1 MLNHSCKTQAE
12 YTYFV
17 ISSPKAMN
25 CCSLFRQP
33 RRFLANPN
41 RANKMS
47 SGFVTEAELADAR
60 RKRQE
65 EWEKVRTE
73 DQPEEAPEEEY
84 DSRSLYDR
92 LQEQKNKKD
101 MEYEEA
107 HKLKNMIK
115 TLDDDEV
122 EFLDLVDKNKINA
135 ERQAHIEEQ
144 KEMNEFRQKVA
155 TLQEKRLEEQIQ
167 QQISKPKPTKTPIAS
182 SRMSQKKI
190 LAGVVV
196 KKRKHEEEPSSTS
209 VEEKKPENVT
219 EPAKPEASKATQS
232 GKSAQAGSTEQ
243 EAEIRCPAGD
253 WHSARARVLP
263 GEYGFGGEQRFGS

>member
-1 MLNHSCKTQAE
+1 
-12 YTYFV
+12 
-17 ISSPKAMN
+17 
-25 CCSLFRQP
+25 
-33 RRFLANPN
+33 
-41 RANKMS
+41 MS

-196 KKRKHEEEPSSTS
+196 KKRKHEEEPSSTLT
-209 VEEKKPENVT
+209 EEKKPENVT

-232 GKSAQAGSTEQ
+232 GPPKPDQPNKKLKSGALQVIG
-243 EAEIRCPAGD
+243 I
-253 WHSARARVLP
+253 LP
-263 GEYGFGGEQRFGS
+263 GLGSYRESTDSEASSDSEVDCDGHFDWIGRKIVKANAEGK

>member
-1 MLNHSCKTQAE
+1 
-12 YTYFV
+12 
-17 ISSPKAMN
+17 
-25 CCSLFRQP
+25 
-33 RRFLANPN
+33 
-41 RANKMS
+41 MS
-47 SGFVTEAELADAR
+47 SGFVTEAELAEAR

-65 EWEKVRTE
+65 EWEKVRTA

-92 LQEQKNKKD
+92 LQEQKQKKD
-101 MEYEEA
+101 MEFEEA

-122 EFLDLVDKNKINA
+122 EFLDLVDKNKMNA

-155 TLQEKRLEEQIQ
+155 SLQEKRMEEQIQ
-167 QQISKPKPTKTPIAS
+167 QQISQPKPTKTPLTS

-196 KKRKHEEEPSSTS
+196 KKRKHEEESSTS
-209 VEEKKPENVT
+209 NDKTSENVT
-219 EPAKPEASKATQS
+219 EPSKTNTPEVEQKAQSSAPKAELANKKLKSGAMQVIGILPGLGSYRESTDSEASSDSDVDCEGHFDWIGRKIIKAKAE
-232 GKSAQAGSTEQ
+232 GK
-243 EAEIRCPAGD
+243 
-253 WHSARARVLP
+253 
-263 GEYGFGGEQRFGS
+263 

>member
-1 MLNHSCKTQAE
+1 
-12 YTYFV
+12 
-17 ISSPKAMN
+17 
-25 CCSLFRQP
+25 
-33 RRFLANPN
+33 
-41 RANKMS
+41 MS

-65 EWEKVRTE
+65 EWEKVRTA

-92 LQEQKNKKD
+92 LQEQKQKKD
-101 MEYEEA
+101 IEYEEA

-135 ERQAHIEEQ
+135 ERQAHMEEQ

-182 SRMSQKKI
+182 TRMSQKKI

-196 KKRKHEEEPSSTS
+196 KKRKHEEESSSTS
-209 VEEKKPENVT
+209 EGEKKPENVIQ
-219 EPAKPEASKATQS
+219 PAKPKAPKEQQATQS
-232 GKSAQAGSTEQ
+232 GPPKTDQPNKKLKSGAMQVIG
-243 EAEIRCPAGD
+243 I
-253 WHSARARVLP
+253 LP
-263 GEYGFGGEQRFGS
+263 GLGSYRESTDSEASSDSDVDCDGHFDWIGRKIVKAKVDGK

>member
-1 MLNHSCKTQAE
+1 
-12 YTYFV
+12 
-17 ISSPKAMN
+17 
-25 CCSLFRQP
+25 
-33 RRFLANPN
+33 
-41 RANKMS
+41 MS

-196 KKRKHEEEPSSTS
+196 KKRKHEDEPSSTS
-209 VEEKKPENVT
+209 TEEKKSENVT

-232 GKSAQAGSTEQ
+232 GPPKSNQPNKKLKSGALQVIG
-243 EAEIRCPAGD
+243 I
-253 WHSARARVLP
+253 LP
-263 GEYGFGGEQRFGS
+263 GLGSYRESTDSEASSDSEVECDGHFDWIGRKIVKANAEGK